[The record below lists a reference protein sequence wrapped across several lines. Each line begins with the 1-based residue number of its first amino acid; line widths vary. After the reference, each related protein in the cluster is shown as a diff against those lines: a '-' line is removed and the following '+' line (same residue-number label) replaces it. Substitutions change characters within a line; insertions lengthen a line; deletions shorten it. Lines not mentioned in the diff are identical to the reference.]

1 MIFTMKYSKP
11 IFITLLICF
20 SFKAIALDD
29 ELLNINSTYK
39 TSNEISQQYAVDEKF
54 INEYSLTKDQIV
66 YLNSMISRLKVTE
79 KQNDQLLPIFLDIF
93 QKRQSIMKKNGVDL
107 KSRSSGERIGMM
119 QLRSVKKDM
128 DKLNKQTMK
137 QLEKVLNKE
146 QLNEYKKF
154 QEEQR
159 AEMRKRLRN

>member
-1 MIFTMKYSKP
+1 
-11 IFITLLICF
+11 
-20 SFKAIALDD
+20 
-29 ELLNINSTYK
+29 
-39 TSNEISQQYAVDEKF
+39 
-54 INEYSLTKDQIV
+54 
-66 YLNSMISRLKVTE
+66 
-79 KQNDQLLPIFLDIF
+79 
-93 QKRQSIMKKNGVDL
+93 
-107 KSRSSGERIGMM
+107 
-119 QLRSVKKDM
+119 M

>member
-1 MIFTMKYSKP
+1 MKKIFLVL
-11 IFITLLICF
+11 TLLV
-20 SFKAIALDD
+20 SVSVLSKANSPIDD
-29 ELLNINSTYK
+29 
-39 TSNEISQQYAVDEKF
+39 KF
-54 INEYSLTKDQIV
+54 INEYSLSKEQAV
-66 YLNSMISRLKVTE
+66 YLNSMIGRLKPTDN
-79 KQNDQLLPIFLDIF
+79 QNDQLMPIFLDIF

-107 KSRSSGERIGMM
+107 KSRSSGERVGMM

-159 AEMRKRLRN
+159 DEMRKRLRN

>member
-1 MIFTMKYSKP
+1 
-11 IFITLLICF
+11 
-20 SFKAIALDD
+20 
-29 ELLNINSTYK
+29 
-39 TSNEISQQYAVDEKF
+39 
-54 INEYSLTKDQIV
+54 
-66 YLNSMISRLKVTE
+66 
-79 KQNDQLLPIFLDIF
+79 
-93 QKRQSIMKKNGVDL
+93 MKKNGVDL

-119 QLRSVKKDM
+119 QLRSVQKKIWG
-128 DKLNKQTMK
+128 KLNINKTMK